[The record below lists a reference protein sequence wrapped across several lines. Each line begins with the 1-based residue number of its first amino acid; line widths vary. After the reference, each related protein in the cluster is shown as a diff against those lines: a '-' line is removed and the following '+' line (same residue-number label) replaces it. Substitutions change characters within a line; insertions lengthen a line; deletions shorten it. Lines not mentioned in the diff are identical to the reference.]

1 MYYIKKSAL
10 VLLFILGGIL
20 PALKAQEVVLEQK
33 PDQLAH
39 TGFGPNKAWFAQLS
53 IGYGTLIGDGAN
65 ANGLSINNWR
75 SNDLDIS
82 IKMKRKINGLLSV
95 WLEPGYHYAAYNIN
109 QTEPKLTDSL
119 FWPGNGPL
127 KHVKERFATEGL
139 LLNAFLRLNFDPKRG
154 NYLGDYLDL
163 GAGGDINIDQ
173 EYLAIDKNSDGS
185 VKRTSFSNIPYM
197 NGFGYHVFAR
207 IGLNWLAITFNY
219 RLSGVFKNQ
228 YNIPEP
234 SVFTAGIEIN
244 PYTH

>member
-10 VLLFILGGIL
+10 FFLLFTSVL

-33 PDQLAH
+33 PDQFAH
-39 TGFGPNKAWFAQLS
+39 SNFGANKAWFAQLS
-53 IGYGTLIGDGAN
+53 IGFGTLVGKGDN
-65 ANGLSINNWR
+65 ELSINDWR
-75 SNDLDIS
+75 SNDLTIG

-109 QTEPKLTDSL
+109 QTDHKITDSL
-119 FWPGNGPL
+119 FWQSPGPL
-127 KHVKERFATEGL
+127 KHVKERFATEGIL
-139 LLNAFLRLNFDPKRG
+139 VNAFLRINIDPKRG
-154 NYLGDYLDL
+154 NYLGNYLDL
-163 GAGGDINIDQ
+163 GAGSEIIIDR
-173 EYLAIDKNSDGS
+173 EYLAIDQNSDGS

-197 NGFGYHVFAR
+197 NSFGYNVFAR

-219 RLSGVFKNQ
+219 RLSALFKSQ